1 MIMLNYCQQW
11 IHCWYFMAHDVFLC
25 HRQKIYQAVTRYVT
39 EQQAVQSKFK
49 MKLVHMLMTNL
60 TRG

>member
-1 MIMLNYCQQW
+1 MMLNYCQQW
-11 IHCWYFMAHDVFLC
+11 IHCLCFMAHDVFLC
-25 HRQKIYQAVTRYVT
+25 HRQKIYQAVTCNVN
-39 EQQAVQSKFK
+39 EQQTVQSKFK